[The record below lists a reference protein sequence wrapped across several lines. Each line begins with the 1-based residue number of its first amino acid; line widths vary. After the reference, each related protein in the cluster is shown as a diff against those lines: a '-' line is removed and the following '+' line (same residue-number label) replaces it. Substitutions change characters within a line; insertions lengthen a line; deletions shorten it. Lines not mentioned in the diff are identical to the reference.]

1 MAIVSVPTVRPS
13 ASRPLILL
21 VDDNADGREMYNE
34 YLTFKGC
41 RVIVATDGANGIDK
55 ARTEHPDV
63 ILMDLRMP
71 SMTGTE
77 AMRSLR
83 ADPTFAR
90 VPIVALTAHA
100 LDGEHAKARAAGFD
114 AVILKPCLPD
124 DLLTEIEHLLAI
136 KRMTSS

>member
-1 MAIVSVPTVRPS
+1 MAIVPAPAVRPHN
-13 ASRPLILL
+13 RGPLILL
-21 VDDNADGREMYNE
+21 VDDDADGREMYNE

-41 RVIVATDGANGIDK
+41 RVIVATDGAEGIDK
-55 ARTEHPDV
+55 ARREPPDV

-77 AMRSLR
+77 AMRSLK

-100 LDGEHAKARAAGFD
+100 LDGEQGNARAAGFD

-124 DLLTEIEHLLAI
+124 DLLTEIEQLLTRW
-136 KRMTSS
+136 RMTSS